1 MPSVSGRLDSDKKQL
16 VGNISLSSQ
25 QLRTGKIDATN
36 SPSYQ
41 KNYNALINKPSIN
54 GVELRG
60 DIDSDNLN
68 ILRPLT
74 DTEIDQIMVVPEEV

>member
-1 MPSVSGRLDSDKKQL
+1 MPSINVVTDTDAKEL
-16 VGNISLSSQ
+16 VGTLAEDGNELQTNQIDLNSNPEIS
-25 QLRTGKIDATN
+25 KD
-36 SPSYQ
+36 
-41 KNYNALINKPSIN
+41 YNNLINKPTIN

-74 DTEIDQIMVVPEEV
+74 DAEIDQIMVVS